1 VKKTWLAI
9 LAVTLVA
16 FLLRIYRLDFV
27 SLRGDE
33 AFTVIFVQRTWDGL
47 WKGIRTIEPNPPLMY
62 LVLRVWI
69 ALVGAGEFVTRYFS
83 AFFGVLCVPLIYR
96 LAREIFSGAHMRRSP
111 ADVASLPGGGVTRF
125 AHGDGLVIALV
136 AATLLAINP
145 YQIWHS
151 QDVRNYAMWPALSI
165 LALIFFWR
173 WWRRQ
178 VADQKVEAAAD
189 RTWSSW
195 NLFFFILATLASLYT
210 HYYDAFVLLALNVFV
225 FSSALLMR
233 RWKTLA
239 RWIAAQLVLVAAY
252 APWVLFGTDRVT
264 NYGEASAQQS
274 VSLVD
279 QFSRTLSTFVLSDT
293 VPDAFKLILWL
304 PLALALLAALI
315 YLVRQDRSRASFV
328 ILWLAV
334 PTLALYLIS
343 IGRPLFLE
351 RYLNGIAP
359 AYYLAYAVG
368 LSALLNSEWV
378 RNSLPRLLPLAFG
391 LIFFTSTSAYALSNY
406 YFDPAYAKAPD
417 WRALSQF
424 IAARQQPGDI
434 VIQNF
439 TEMSAIYYQSG
450 TLPVMTLPKGYT
462 GTPADEK
469 TLQQLNRDY
478 RRIWFIPAAPD
489 FWDPDHYV
497 DKYLT
502 HADDR
507 EIDTKVAQFGLKL
520 YLTPLE
526 FSPKIIQTNVPLG
539 RAVLVGYRVREF
551 DAAALRIPKGATFAI
566 VLYWRA
572 DQPIG
577 NDVNTYI
584 HLAAANGQVVVQ
596 QAGPP
601 AEGVYPTSQWRSGD
615 LVVDAHEMT
624 ADAAPGTYALTA
636 GMEDSATSVP
646 LTQLTIVQ

>member
-1 VKKTWLAI
+1 MKKTWLAV
-9 LAVTLVA
+9 LALTLVA
-16 FLLRIYRLDFV
+16 FLLRAYRLDFV

-33 AFTVIFVQRTWDGL
+33 AFTVVFVQRPWDGL

-62 LVLRVWI
+62 LLLRAWV

-83 AFFGVLCVPLIYR
+83 TFFGVLCVPLIYR
-96 LAREIFSGAHMRRSP
+96 LAREMFPVREVSQRAATPPGQKVFRFARSGA
-111 ADVASLPGGGVTRF
+111 
-125 AHGDGLVIALV
+125 GDIALI
-136 AATLLAINP
+136 AAALLAINP

-151 QDVRNYAMWPALSI
+151 QDVRNYAMWPALSM

-173 WWRRQ
+173 WWRQQAGSGAVGAR
-178 VADQKVEAAAD
+178 ANLPP
-189 RTWSSW
+189 SNW
-195 NLFFFILATLASLYT
+195 NLSWYVLATLASLYT

-225 FSSALLMR
+225 FSSALPAR
-233 RWKTLA
+233 RWNTLV

-264 NYGEASAQQS
+264 NYGEASAAQN
-274 VSLVD
+274 VSLLD
-279 QFSRTLSTFVLSDT
+279 QFSRTLATFVLSDT
-293 VPDAFKLILWL
+293 VPDAAKSFLWL

-315 YLVRQDRSRASFV
+315 YLVRQDRSRAFFV
-328 ILWLAV
+328 FLWLAV
-334 PTLALYLIS
+334 PTLALFLIS

-359 AYYLAYAVG
+359 AYYLAYAAG
-368 LSALLNSEWV
+368 LAALVDLDWV
-378 RNSLPRLLPLAFG
+378 RTSLLRRLPFALG
-391 LIFFTSTSAYALSNY
+391 LLFFASTAAYALSNY

-417 WRALSQF
+417 WRALAQF
-424 IAARQQPGDI
+424 IAARQQAGDI

-469 TLQQLNRDY
+469 TLQQLNQDY

-507 EIDTKVAQFGLKL
+507 EIDTRVAQFGLKL
-520 YLTPLE
+520 YLTPRE
-526 FSPKIIQTNVPLG
+526 FSPKIIPTNAPVG
-539 RAVLVGYRVREF
+539 NAVLVGYRVREF
-551 DAAALRIPKGATFAI
+551 DAAALRIPKGATFTV

-572 DQPIG
+572 GQPIG
-577 NDVNTYI
+577 NDSNTFV
-584 HLAAANGQVVVQ
+584 HLADGNGQVAVQ

-601 AEGVYPTSQWRSGD
+601 AEGDYPTSQWRAGD
-615 LVVDAHEMT
+615 LIVDAHEMT
-624 ADAAPGTYALTA
+624 AAAAPGAYSLRA
-636 GMEDSATSVP
+636 GMDGAAASVP